1 MAKECC
7 STCGRVHEPDNDEA
21 YVDYEGYRFHKPF
34 RCMCCGK
41 KICALQFAFCRC
53 CAACD
58 MGACDSKNKAFK
70 MSAVHPHPTWYAP
83 ILKRDE
89 QIREFAIAVNASQM
103 QVNKMENKTMPKQ
116 DDKIKSDQ
124 SLFDELHKPR
134 LYPKY
139 RVIKTSEDLNPVNS
153 VMLATDPNDI
163 NSPFVLMPRKD
174 PAAMAAM
181 LTYMSFCEPAL
192 ANEIRPWLRKIAD
205 AEPIFGS
212 QGVRNL
218 KYVRSRSI
226 TEAE

>member
-1 MAKECC
+1 
-7 STCGRVHEPDNDEA
+7 
-21 YVDYEGYRFHKPF
+21 
-34 RCMCCGK
+34 
-41 KICALQFAFCRC
+41 
-53 CAACD
+53 
-58 MGACDSKNKAFK
+58 
-70 MSAVHPHPTWYAP
+70 
-83 ILKRDE
+83 
-89 QIREFAIAVNASQM
+89 
-103 QVNKMENKTMPKQ
+103 MPKQ
-116 DDKIKSDQ
+116 NDKIKSDQ
-124 SLFDELHKPR
+124 KLFDELRRPR

-181 LTYMSFCEPAL
+181 LTYMSYCEPAL
-192 ANEIRPWLRKIAD
+192 ANEIRPWLRKIIE

-212 QGVRNL
+212 QGTRNY